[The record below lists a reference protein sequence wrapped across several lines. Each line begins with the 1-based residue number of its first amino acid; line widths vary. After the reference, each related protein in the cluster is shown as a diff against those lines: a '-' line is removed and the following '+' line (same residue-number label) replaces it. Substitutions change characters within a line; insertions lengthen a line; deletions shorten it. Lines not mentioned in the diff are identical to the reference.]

1 MQMVRR
7 DSPVPIYHQIKQI
20 LLEELEAKDGEVPRE
35 SGRPLLTED
44 ELIRRFHVSR
54 APVRQALREL
64 VDEGYLYRER
74 SKGTFPMPGPI
85 RNASRRLG
93 GLVSH
98 LQQQGLAPRSVV
110 SDVGRV
116 RPPAAAARLL
126 GTAPDGD
133 VFAMSR
139 LVLLDDEPLAW
150 VRTYLDVPASF
161 APGIEE
167 LESAGTV
174 FVILERDVG
183 TVYRRGEQQ
192 IWATA
197 AAPDD
202 SRVLGIA
209 TGSPILVT
217 ETTVFANDGR
227 ACGWSHAVHRADLFK
242 YVLMVTR

>member
-1 MQMVRR
+1 M
-7 DSPVPIYHQIKQI
+7 
-20 LLEELEAKDGEVPRE
+20 
-35 SGRPLLTED
+35 
-44 ELIRRFHVSR
+44 
-54 APVRQALREL
+54 RQALREL

-93 GLVSH
+93 GLVHH

-116 RPPAAAARLL
+116 RPSTSIASLL
-126 GTAPDGD
+126 GIGSAED
-133 VFAMSR
+133 VFTMSR
-139 LVLLDDEPLAW
+139 LVLLDDAPLAW

-161 APGIEE
+161 APDVDE

-197 AAPDD
+197 ATPDD
-202 SRVLGIA
+202 ARVLDIA

-217 ETTVFANDGR
+217 ETTMFANDGR
-227 ACGWSHAVHRADLFK
+227 AGGWSHAVHRADLFK